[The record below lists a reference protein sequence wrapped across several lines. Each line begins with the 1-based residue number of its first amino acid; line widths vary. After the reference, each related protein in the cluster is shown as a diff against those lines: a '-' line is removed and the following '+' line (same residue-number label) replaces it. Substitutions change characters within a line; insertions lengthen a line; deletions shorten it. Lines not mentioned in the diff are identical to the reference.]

1 MNPSAQQGDQLGP
14 LNPGDVVSAALRLY
28 KDKFKPY
35 FQLAVLATLWLL
47 AGVVGMAIAI
57 AILVV
62 IGLAI
67 GGDVGAIVGGLL
79 GLLVG
84 FAPLLY
90 GSAKYY
96 ALSSAIGRLS
106 FRELINQPETSLEA
120 RRQVAPRLG
129 QFLFLGFLL
138 MLAYMAAYLV
148 AVLAALIGGG
158 SVGFLT
164 AGIFSAL
171 INGSVGAV
179 IGISLGAL
187 LGLGIL
193 LVVLIWVASRL
204 FIAEVVLAIES
215 QQDAGTSM
223 SRSWEL
229 TQSAIMRIQVV
240 FLATFLIQL
249 PILSVTNYI
258 PSIMLELL
266 PDDTVLYSITALL
279 SLILSL
285 FGSMVVLPLWQ
296 AVKGVLYYDLRS
308 RREGLDLALRQ
319 GDEGMPAADLDL

>member
-1 MNPSAQQGDQLGP
+1 MNPSAQQGPQLGP

-28 KDKFKPY
+28 KDRFKT
-35 FQLAVLATLWLL
+35 FVQLAGLATLWLV
-47 AGVVGMAIAI
+47 AGIAGMGMAIALL
-57 AILVV
+57 AGV
-62 IGLAI
+62 GLGL
-67 GGDVGAIVGGLL
+67 GGNGGAIAGGLL
-79 GLLVG
+79 GFLVG
-84 FAPLLY
+84 FGPLLY

-96 ALSSAIGRLS
+96 AISSVIGKLS
-106 FRELINQPETSLEA
+106 FQDLINQPETALEA

-138 MLAYMAAYLV
+138 TLAYMAAYLV
-148 AVLAALIGGG
+148 GALAALMAGG

-171 INGSVGAV
+171 INEPVGAV
-179 IGISLGAL
+179 IGIIFGGI
-187 LGLGIL
+187 LGLVIL
-193 LVVLIWVASRL
+193 LVALIWVASRL
-204 FIAEVVLAIES
+204 FISEVVLAIEPR
-215 QQDAGTSM
+215 QDAGGSM

-229 TQSAIMRIQVV
+229 TQAAILRIQIV

-258 PSIMLELL
+258 PSILLEFL
-266 PDDTVLYSITALL
+266 PADGVVYGITTAL

-285 FGSMVVLPLWQ
+285 VGSLVVLPLWQ

-308 RREGLDLALRQ
+308 RREGLDLSLRSSD
-319 GDEGMPAADLDL
+319 GSEG